1 MHVRKV
7 IIVIIC
13 TFLVSMSLYFVG
25 SSQTKRSVTASSYRK
40 GRSYTLFVHQKQKI
54 NFVKK
59 TNKVKWKSKN
69 KKIATVDKNGIVTA
83 KKVGKVR
90 IQAIY
95 KHIIYHYIVNVKS
108 RKISKIDCVGDS
120 ITYGTGVRLT
130 RSTDAYPVML
140 KRAFSYSVIV
150 NNYGMPSY
158 TLQDEG
164 NLPYRSTGY
173 IQRVMS
179 DKPDVIIVMLG
190 TNDCKPINW
199 NKDRYIKEYTALIK
213 QFKGISSHPDVYM
226 MIPPALDLSHVG
238 RKTTISEKN
247 VNALPGI
254 IKGIAKK
261 THVHVI
267 NLHDVIKGHSEY
279 YFDKVHPNKQGNQKI
294 VKKIVS
300 ALSKEYI
307 FKDQKSK
314 TSKK

>member
-1 MHVRKV
+1 MRIRKV
-7 IIVIIC
+7 VIVIVC

-25 SSQTKRSVTASSYRK
+25 SSHTKRAVTASSYRK
-40 GRSYTLFVHQKQKI
+40 GRSYTLFVHQRQKI

-69 KKIATVDKNGIVTA
+69 KKIATVNKNGIVTA

-90 IQAIY
+90 IEGIY
-95 KHIIYHYIVNVKS
+95 KHIIYHYTVYVKS

-140 KRAFSYSVIV
+140 KHAFNYNVIV

-158 TLQDEG
+158 TLQNEG

-173 IQRVMS
+173 IQRVKS
-179 DKPDVIIVMLG
+179 DRPDVIIIMLG

-213 QFKGISSHPDVYM
+213 QFKGISSHPDIYI
-226 MIPPALDLSHVG
+226 MIPPALALSHSKK
-238 RKTTISEKN
+238 KTSISVDNINK
-247 VNALPGI
+247 LPGI
-254 IKGIAKK
+254 ITNIGKK

-267 NLHDVIKGHSEY
+267 DQYHVIKGHMNY
-279 YFDKVHPNKQGNQKI
+279 YYDKIHPNKLGNEKM
-294 VKKIVS
+294 VNKIVS

-307 FKDQKSK
+307 IKEKK
-314 TSKK
+314 TKK